1 MQTPF
6 VTAFVYPRPRRG
18 PMRKAM
24 KISSQQVRA
33 ALAAYIDA
41 KTKHAFRAVGER
53 AVGDGRSDLPE
64 LENQLANLPEQRDTV
79 VHELR
84 RKIRGGR
91 YFVSSRDIVN
101 ALLGRLAADLLNE
114 D

>member
-1 MQTPF
+1 
-6 VTAFVYPRPRRG
+6 
-18 PMRKAM
+18 M

-33 ALAAYIDA
+33 ALAAYVDA
-41 KTKHAFRAVGER
+41 KAKHAPRIAAER
-53 AVGDGRSDLPE
+53 AVGAGEARVGELGDQLASLPE
-64 LENQLANLPEQRDTV
+64 ERDTI

-84 RKIRGGR
+84 RKIRRGR

-114 D
+114 E

>member
-1 MQTPF
+1 
-6 VTAFVYPRPRRG
+6 
-18 PMRKAM
+18 M

-33 ALAAYIDA
+33 ALAAYIDGRA
-41 KTKHAFRAVGER
+41 KHARRSAGER
-53 AVGDGRSDLPE
+53 AVGDGEARDPE
-64 LENQLANLPEQRDTV
+64 LENRLANLPEERETI

-84 RKIRGGR
+84 RKIRRGR

>member
-1 MQTPF
+1 
-6 VTAFVYPRPRRG
+6 
-18 PMRKAM
+18 M

-33 ALAAYIDA
+33 ALAAYVDA
-41 KTKHAFRAVGER
+41 KAKHAPRIAAER
-53 AVGDGRSDLPE
+53 AVGAGEARVGELGDQLASLPE
-64 LENQLANLPEQRDTV
+64 ERDTI

-84 RKIRGGR
+84 RKIRRGR

>member
-1 MQTPF
+1 
-6 VTAFVYPRPRRG
+6 
-18 PMRKAM
+18 MREAM

-41 KTKHAFRAVGER
+41 KGKHVAHRTGER
-53 AVGDGRSDLPE
+53 AVGDAQRHVPE

-114 D
+114 E

>member
-1 MQTPF
+1 
-6 VTAFVYPRPRRG
+6 
-18 PMRKAM
+18 M

-33 ALAAYIDA
+33 ALAAYIDGKA
-41 KTKHAFRAVGER
+41 NHANRASSER
-53 AVGDGRSDLPE
+53 AVGDGQARIGE
-64 LENQLANLPEQRDTV
+64 LENQLAKLPEQRDTV
-79 VHELR
+79 VHALR

>member
-1 MQTPF
+1 
-6 VTAFVYPRPRRG
+6 
-18 PMRKAM
+18 M

-33 ALAAYIDA
+33 ALAAYVDA
-41 KTKHAFRAVGER
+41 KAKRARQSAGER
-53 AVGDGRSDLPE
+53 AVGDGEQRALG
-64 LENQLANLPEQRDTV
+64 LENHLANLPEERETI

-84 RKIRGGR
+84 RKIRRGR

>member
-1 MQTPF
+1 MGASVIARGCTGGERTPME
-6 VTAFVYPRPRRG
+6 R
-18 PMRKAM
+18 AM

-33 ALAAYIDA
+33 ALAAYVSGRA
-41 KTKHAFRAVGER
+41 KHAA
-53 AVGDGRSDLPE
+53 GDASVRPVEDGHGGIDGLEGRLASLPDE
-64 LENQLANLPEQRDTV
+64 RDTI

-84 RKIRGGR
+84 RKIRRGR

>member
-1 MQTPF
+1 
-6 VTAFVYPRPRRG
+6 
-18 PMRKAM
+18 M

-33 ALAAYIDA
+33 ALAAYVDGKA
-41 KTKHAFRAVGER
+41 RHAGSKSSARSV
-53 AVGDGRSDLPE
+53 DGPVDGLEDRLATLPDE
-64 LENQLANLPEQRDTV
+64 RDTI

-84 RKIRGGR
+84 RKIRRGR